1 MSRPCPRFARRRPSR
16 SWLKQPPRQPSHGY
30 AGCGSLSTRCR
41 VAKFLEGRGEVAKAL
56 EVAKDPEYRF
66 ELAVQLSDFD
76 VAVAIAETL
85 ASPARWKQL
94 GELALSDGRL
104 PLAQRCLTQSD
115 DLSGMMLM
123 FTATGNRAGMRVR
136 PSALLRAVL
145 SCVLTLCCAADTSDL
160 VHSTCDLFS
169 VRPMCVPPM
178 CTKRGT
184 NRCWARKRCSPLY
197 TARVGGRNVC
207 P

>member
-1 MSRPCPRFARRRPSR
+1 M
-16 SWLKQPPRQPSHGY
+16 
-30 AGCGSLSTRCR
+30 
-41 VAKFLEGRGEVAKAL
+41 AKFLEGRGEVAKAL

-76 VAVAIAETL
+76 VAVAIAEEL

-104 PLAQRCLTQSD
+104 PLAQRCLAQSD

-136 PSALLRAVL
+136 LLLRAALCRAVTRTAL
-145 SCVLTLCCAADTSDL
+145 HRRTRHPSDSTHEVSCEPSMCMMPMHL
-160 VHSTCDLFS
+160 VHMVPQRSDVCDSGGAQAKIGGGS
-169 VRPMCVPPM
+169 VPV
-178 CTKRGT
+178 TG
-184 NRCWARKRCSPLY
+184 
-197 TARVGGRNVC
+197 VC
-207 P
+207 RAAPGAWVSG